1 MLGEEVSEVE
11 VLEVEVLGVVV
22 LGVEVLGVV
31 VLGVLV
37 WGLVSVWGVSMGR
50 VCERKLDTEQ
60 NLEHS
65 PPFPMRL
72 VPWQTRAATFVWCS
86 HMM

>member
-1 MLGEEVSEVE
+1 MKSG
-11 VLEVEVLGVVV
+11 GVRSG
-22 LGVEVLGVV
+22 GVRNGGVMSG
-31 VLGVLV
+31 GVRTGVCEDWCL

-50 VCERKLDTEQ
+50 VCERKMDTEQ

-72 VPWQTRAATFVWCS
+72 DP
-86 HMM
+86 

>member
-1 MLGEEVSEVE
+1 MSG
-11 VLEVEVLGVVV
+11 GVRT
-22 LGVEVLGVV
+22 GVCEDWCL
-31 VLGVLV
+31 

-50 VCERKLDTEQ
+50 VCERKMDTEQ

-72 VPWQTRAATFVWCS
+72 DP
-86 HMM
+86 